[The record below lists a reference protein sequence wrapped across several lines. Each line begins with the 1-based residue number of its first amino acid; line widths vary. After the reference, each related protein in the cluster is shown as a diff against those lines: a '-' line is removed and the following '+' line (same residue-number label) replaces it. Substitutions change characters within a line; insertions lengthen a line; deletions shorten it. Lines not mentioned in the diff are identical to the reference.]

1 VATVEQVALQM
12 VDADGLLKAAFGL
25 SFQQKH
31 TSAFDKVNT
40 TKLAGVRQAH
50 APTPPPFRNAWNADG
65 VLTSPLAS
73 CEPVSRCTSRW

>member
-31 TSAFDKVNT
+31 TSAFDKANK
-40 TKLAGVRQAH
+40 TKLDGVRQAR
-50 APTPPPFRNAWNADG
+50 TSPPCRNAWNADVTFQHSFG
-65 VLTSPLAS
+65 LL
-73 CEPVSRCTSRW
+73 VSRCTSRW